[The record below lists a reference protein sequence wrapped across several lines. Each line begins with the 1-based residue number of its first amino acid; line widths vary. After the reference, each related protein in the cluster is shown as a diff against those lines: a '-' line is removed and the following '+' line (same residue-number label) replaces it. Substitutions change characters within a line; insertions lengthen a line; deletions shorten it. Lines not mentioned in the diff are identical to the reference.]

1 MNNYSE
7 KFRTYIRE
15 GEKAAMALP
24 NRGPIQ
30 FESNG
35 NVASEIL
42 GGYAKYGF
50 YVLENFLEQKELQD
64 WQDDLD
70 TMKANYPVTSDSEVD
85 LSGRPA
91 LGAHS
96 KGPGLFWARP
106 LSDPLGGT
114 KHSGGRYNVRM
125 SEPVADESLPDEIV
139 YMIMGPLRYS

>member
-50 YVLENFLEQKELQD
+50 YVLENFLDKKDLHMYGQD
-64 WQDDLD
+64 GPKYILHRPKRNPISSKSKDSD
-70 TMKANYPVTSDSEVD
+70 THLEKQ
-85 LSGRPA
+85 
-91 LGAHS
+91 
-96 KGPGLFWARP
+96 
-106 LSDPLGGT
+106 
-114 KHSGGRYNVRM
+114 
-125 SEPVADESLPDEIV
+125 
-139 YMIMGPLRYS
+139 LRK